1 VLQGL
6 VKRIQEDEA
15 VGPWLYQSLQSGL
28 LFFKDRIFVKATSPI
43 AHAIL
48 EEFHNSAHEGYQKG
62 LQRIK
67 ICLLLARD
75 EAKTQGIERY
85 KI

>member
-15 VGPWLYQSLQSGL
+15 VGPWLYQSGL
-28 LFFKDRIFVKATSPI
+28 LFFKDRIVVKATSPI
-43 AHAIL
+43 AHTIL

-75 EAKTQGIERY
+75 EAKTQGLHQRM
-85 KI
+85 